1 MALPLENIKHLV
13 VLMMENRSFDHMFG
27 QMMSPD
33 WAIDGLTGNETNPD
47 STGKNVA
54 VTADATYTGDL
65 TPDPGHHF
73 PDVNYQIFG
82 NYQGTGG
89 GPLMQGFVQAY
100 ELHTHDPAKAAH
112 VMDCFD
118 PSKLPVLTNLA
129 KQYAVCDRWFA
140 SVPGPTLPNRSYIH
154 AATSIGRTDMSPVWF
169 DENKTIYELLDQFG
183 RTGTIFY
190 HDSTMAMTFKA
201 LSSGQSKWFG
211 LIDDFER
218 ACKTNNLPDYSFIE
232 PQYFDSPD
240 GSEQASDQH
249 PDHNMQYGED
259 LIRDVYTAI
268 RSNPAVWAST
278 ILVIVY
284 DEHGGLY
291 DHVVPPAT
299 VSPDGK
305 VTPDPGEGVAAIA
318 PFDFTRLGL
327 RVPAVVVSA
336 YIPPGTIDHTQYD
349 HTSVIATARK
359 LFLGADAPANFLT
372 QRDRNANTFEG
383 LLTLQVPRNDQID
396 LKALQDAMP
405 VPPIS
410 DLQKKN
416 NLDSPLSEHQKL
428 LVQHA
433 YEVEKEFLPNLNT
446 GVTPDQIN
454 TEREASIYIRKVA
467 QEVRQVQAQKAA
479 GGGTP

>member
-1 MALPLENIKHLV
+1 
-13 VLMMENRSFDHMFG
+13 
-27 QMMSPD
+27 
-33 WAIDGLTGNETNPD
+33 
-47 STGKNVA
+47 
-54 VTADATYTGDL
+54 
-65 TPDPGHHF
+65 
-73 PDVNYQIFG
+73 
-82 NYQGTGG
+82 
-89 GPLMQGFVQAY
+89 
-100 ELHTHDPAKAAH
+100 
-112 VMDCFD
+112 
-118 PSKLPVLTNLA
+118 
-129 KQYAVCDRWFA
+129 
-140 SVPGPTLPNRSYIH
+140 
-154 AATSIGRTDMSPVWF
+154 MSPVWY
-169 DENKTIYELLDQFG
+169 DESKTIYELLDQFG

-201 LSSGQSKWFG
+201 LASGQSKWFG
-211 LIDDFER
+211 LFDDFES
-218 ACKTNNLPDYSFIE
+218 ACKTGNLPDYSFIE

-249 PDHNMQYGED
+249 PDHNIQYGED

-305 VTPDPGEGVAAIA
+305 STPDPGEGVAAIA

-327 RVPAVVVSA
+327 RVPAVVISA
-336 YIPPGTIDHTQYD
+336 YIPAGTIDHTQYD

-359 LFLGADAPANFLT
+359 LFLGADAVANYLT

-383 LLTLQVPRNDQID
+383 LLTLQAPRNDQID

-410 DLQKKN
+410 DLQKTN
-416 NLDSPLSEHQKL
+416 SLDSPLSEHQQL
-428 LVQHA
+428 LVEHA
-433 YEVEKEFLPNLNT
+433 YDMEKTFLPNLNT
-446 GVTPDQIN
+446 GVTPDQIK
-454 TEREASIYIRKVA
+454 TERDASTYIRKVA
-467 QEVRQVQAQKAA
+467 EELRQAQAQKAA